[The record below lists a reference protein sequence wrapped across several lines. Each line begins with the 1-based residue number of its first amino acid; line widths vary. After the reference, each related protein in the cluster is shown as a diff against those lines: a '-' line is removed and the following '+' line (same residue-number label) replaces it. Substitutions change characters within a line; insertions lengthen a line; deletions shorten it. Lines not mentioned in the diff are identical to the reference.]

1 MVLLRTSQCIPHSCP
16 HLSACGLL
24 LSGAIFSASTQH
36 ASDHQTLG
44 SHREPSSLRLLPKGS
59 LPGFCPRGLKVLL
72 LMALCLPV
80 PSLLCHGFQ
89 FPSENCKDLGCSML
103 SPPTYSLR
111 CNGVVGPCKT
121 AELRWGWL
129 SGGQLAYC
137 VSQRSMLHLQD
148 HTYTGVL
155 ERRPFQSL
163 ASTWP
168 VVFLWLLGKIHLVAV
183 TRSLALETCS
193 PSLSPVA

>member
-1 MVLLRTSQCIPHSCP
+1 MSQCIPHSRP

-103 SPPTYSLR
+103 SPPHLLIALQWSGRAMQNCRAVL
-111 CNGVVGPCKT
+111 GVAEWWAACLLCLVSAPCSISRIT
-121 AELRWGWL
+121 
-129 SGGQLAYC
+129 
-137 VSQRSMLHLQD
+137 
-148 HTYTGVL
+148 HTQ
-155 ERRPFQSL
+155 E
-163 ASTWP
+163 
-168 VVFLWLLGKIHLVAV
+168 
-183 TRSLALETCS
+183 C
-193 PSLSPVA
+193 